1 MTLVPS
7 YHTDWKARKE
17 SGALPLISINLVW
30 TVIWS
35 GGALHHANS
44 IECIKNLEMQVIP
57 RLSGIPTSY
66 GFSSPSGQ
74 PAPDFLVVLS
84 R

>member
-17 SGALPLISINLVW
+17 SGALPLLSINPVW

-35 GGALHHANS
+35 GGALHPANS
-44 IECIKNLEMQVIP
+44 IECSKNLEMQVIP

-74 PAPDFLVVLS
+74 PAPDFLV
-84 R
+84 